1 MKLKLF
7 ALFLIAAMLLA
18 GCSGDPTANGSASTT
33 TAATDSAKN
42 EVVIFDNEKVKV
54 TYFGI
59 KEIDV
64 ETVGFS
70 YLNLRIENKTD
81 TEVQVMMPSCSVDN
95 ETVPFVIQGATTIYI
110 EPGKVYPATFG
121 IQMFNLTIDSLK
133 TAKEISFTLKAVDKS
148 NVIDVVFEESMKIEF
163 NK

>member
-7 ALFLIAAMLLA
+7 SLFLIAAMLLA
-18 GCSGDPTANGSASTT
+18 GCSGDPSANAGASTT
-33 TAATDSAKN
+33 TAAAEAIDK

-81 TEVQVMMPSCSVDN
+81 KEVQVMMPSCSVDN
-95 ETVPFVIQGATTIYI
+95 EAVPFVIQGATTIYI
-110 EPGKVYPATFG
+110 EPGKVYPETFG
-121 IQMFNLTIDSLK
+121 IQMFNLSIDSLK
-133 TAKEISFTLKAVDKS
+133 AAKEISFTLKAVDKS

-163 NK
+163 SE

>member
-7 ALFLIAAMLLA
+7 ALFLVAAMLIS
-18 GCSGDPTANGSASTT
+18 GCSGGSTINDSASNATE
-33 TAATDSAKN
+33 AAEN
-42 EVVIFDNEKVKV
+42 EVVIFDNDKVKV

-81 TEVQVMMPSCSVDN
+81 KEVQVMMPSCSVDN
-95 ETVPFVIQGATTIYI
+95 ETVPFVIQGTTTIYI
-110 EPGKVYPATFG
+110 EPGKEYPATFG

-133 TAKEISFTLKAVDKS
+133 NAKEISFTLKAVDKS
-148 NVIDVVFEESMKIEF
+148 NIIDVVFEESMKIEF